1 MCIIKLI
8 GNEGKRFTI
17 VILCPAQALK
27 QPGPPRPKKEV
38 PEVTQYKLP
47 GYQTP
52 VIKHAK
58 PHRLTTK
65 KPYAPKKENSGPPVP
80 KSSYQPPGYKEAEK
94 KKKEEKNKNKK
105 PSGPPAG
112 AASFKTQSGMQFY
125 RTLFRSDIIEK
136 RKLFIKYLHIFISA
150 TNMVL

>member
-1 MCIIKLI
+1 MTSSHTL
-8 GNEGKRFTI
+8 
-17 VILCPAQALK
+17 AQALK

-52 VIKHAK
+52 VIKHSK
-58 PHRLTTK
+58 PHLTTK

-94 KKKEEKNKNKK
+94 KEKEKKKTQT
-105 PSGPPAG
+105 P
-112 AASFKTQSGMQFY
+112 FKTQSGMSFHRELIMRIYNCVGRSTFKCCQFV
-125 RTLFRSDIIEK
+125 
-136 RKLFIKYLHIFISA
+136 KY
-150 TNMVL
+150 